1 MSIYRNVYVS
11 LWDDPKVRELSKDG
25 KLLFFYTF
33 TNRAADVSG
42 IYVIP
47 PPSIM
52 HDTGMTLGEVT
63 AAIRECGETRGSD
76 GKQDPLLY
84 WDEARYVMWVVN
96 MFKYQG
102 RGEKNMRHAAS
113 HLCGLHNT
121 PLIDA
126 FIERYP
132 EVSDFIVRHDG
143 ATLFAAGA
151 SYKGPAGK
159 LPDGSPPATV
169 QEVVELWNAIP
180 GVKPC
185 EHVGDTIRRRIAVA
199 ISRNPYK
206 TWWYD
211 YCKRIARSDFL
222 CGRASPK
229 AGSNPFQATLYWAT
243 GPINI
248 DRTMAGDFD
257 DKRIKT
263 VSAAASWKGKT

>member
-11 LWDDPKVRELSKDG
+11 LWDDPKVRGLSKDG
-25 KLLFFYTF
+25 KLLFFYAF
-33 TNRAADVSG
+33 TNRATDVSG

-47 PPSIM
+47 PTSIM
-52 HDTGMTLGEVT
+52 HDTGMTLEEVT
-63 AAIRECGETRGSD
+63 AAIKECGNTKGSGN
-76 GKQDPLLY
+76 GKSEPLLH

-102 RGEKNMRHAAS
+102 RGEKNIRHAAS

-126 FIERYP
+126 FVARYP
-132 EVSDFIVRHDG
+132 EVGDFLVRHEG

-151 SYKGPAGK
+151 AYKGPDGK

-169 QEVVELWNAIP
+169 AEVVELWNAIA
-180 GVKPC
+180 GIKPC

-199 ISRNPYK
+199 ISRNPRK
-206 TWWYD
+206 TWWQD
-211 YCKRIARSDFL
+211 YCVRIARSDFL

-229 AGSNPFQATLYWAT
+229 AGTNPFQATLYWAT

-257 DKRIKT
+257 DKRA
-263 VSAAASWKGKT
+263 SGQSSSWKGQS